1 MIKKWA
7 ARAGHRITEFI
18 AALLMRSAIKPL
30 LHIDD
35 RSLADI
41 GLSRADVIESLSTP
55 LTTDPGRFLALR
67 AKRRGQS
74 RITTANDINFS
85 ALTSRRLT

>member
-1 MIKKWA
+1 VTK
-7 ARAGHRITEFI
+7 FI

-35 RSLADI
+35 RSLADV
-41 GLSRADVIESLSTP
+41 GLSRSDVIESLSTP

-67 AKRRGQS
+67 AKRRGRIS
-74 RITTANDINFS
+74 RGA
-85 ALTSRRLT
+85 

>member
-7 ARAGHRITEFI
+7 ASAANRITEFI

-35 RSLADI
+35 RSLADV
-41 GLSRADVIESLSTP
+41 GLSRSDVVESLATP

-67 AKRRGQS
+67 AKRRG
-74 RITTANDINFS
+74 RA
-85 ALTSRRLT
+85 SRRA

>member
-7 ARAGHRITEFI
+7 ASAAKRITEFI

-30 LHIDD
+30 LHIDES
-35 RSLADI
+35 SLADV
-41 GLSRADVIESLSTP
+41 GLSRSDVIASLSTP

-67 AKRRGQS
+67 AKRRQS
-74 RITTANDINFS
+74 SSYRA
-85 ALTSRRLT
+85 

>member
-7 ARAGHRITEFI
+7 ASAANRITEFI

-35 RSLADI
+35 RSLADV
-41 GLSRADVIESLSTP
+41 GLSRSDVVESLATP
-55 LTTDPGRFLALR
+55 LTTDPGLFLALR
-67 AKRRGQS
+67 AKRRG
-74 RITTANDINFS
+74 RA
-85 ALTSRRLT
+85 SRRA

>member
-1 MIKKWA
+1 MIKKRA
-7 ARAGHRITEFI
+7 ASAGNRITELI

-30 LHIDD
+30 LYIDD
-35 RSLADI
+35 RSLADV

-67 AKRRGQS
+67 AKRRG
-74 RITTANDINFS
+74 
-85 ALTSRRLT
+85 LTGHRT

>member
-7 ARAGHRITEFI
+7 AKAGRRITEFI

-35 RSLADI
+35 RSLADV
-41 GLSRADVIESLSTP
+41 GLSRADVFESLSTP

-67 AKRRGQS
+67 AKRRGRRAQP
-74 RITTANDINFS
+74 RPTTSIFQH
-85 ALTSRRLT
+85 LH